1 MSTNRMSGT
10 FWWKHGLK
18 VTVFVLSIIALFCLH
33 IASNVDDSSAAKQSR
48 MSFLEYRQD
57 QESVKI
63 LELSQRVEELEKQ
76 MRRIHGRKQK
86 DAWE

>member
-1 MSTNRMSGT
+1 MSANRMTDS

-18 VTVFVLSIIALFCLH
+18 VTVFVLSVIAMIVLY
-33 IASNVDDSSAAKQSR
+33 IARNVDDSSAAKRSR

-57 QESVKI
+57 QESAKI
-63 LELSQRVEELEKQ
+63 IELSQRVEELEQQ